1 MACGDAMTKITKKSA
16 RIAVVGAGWAGCAAA
31 VELAQAGYQV
41 DLFEAART
49 LGGRARQVVIEGKT
63 LDNGQHILLGAYT
76 QTQRLLSLC
85 GVDLKQ
91 AFLRLPLQM
100 CYPTPGDGMTF
111 CAARLPA
118 PLHLLVA
125 LLRAKGLQ
133 RPDKLALSRFAT
145 SARWMDWQLD
155 IDCSVI
161 DLLQRFDQTERLY
174 RLMWRPLCIA
184 ALNTPPERASAQVF
198 LRVLKDS
205 LGSKR
210 STSDMLL
217 PKQDLS
223 TLLPLPATRF
233 LKEHGGKLHLGTSIK
248 QILRHEPVWQLHDS
262 NQTMHEFQGLIIAT
276 SSQVAAQLLANHLP
290 AADDFATRF
299 THNLALP
306 QEAITTCYLQYDA
319 SIRLKRPMFALL
331 DDPSAQQ
338 FGQFVFDRGQLQ
350 YEQAGLLAVVVSAA
364 AKALTLPQA
373 ELAQAVA
380 EQLAKAFQLPL
391 LQKPLWHKIISE
403 KRATFACTPG
413 LLRPSQA
420 TGQANLFLAGDYT
433 SGPYPATLEGAVCSG
448 IQAAHLL
455 ANKLSDRPSD
465 KLSDKAT

>member
-1 MACGDAMTKITKKSA
+1 MTKNKTTKKSA

-31 VELAQAGYQV
+31 VELTQAGYQV

-49 LGGRARQVVIEGKT
+49 LGGRARQVVVQGKT
-63 LDNGQHILLGAYT
+63 LDNGQHILLGAYAE
-76 QTQRLLSLC
+76 TQRLLLLC
-85 GVDLKQ
+85 GVNPKQ

-100 CYPTPGDGMTF
+100 CYPSPGKGMFF

-133 RPDKLALSRFAT
+133 RHDKLALSRFAT
-145 SARWMDWQLD
+145 SARWMDWQID
-155 IDCSVI
+155 TDCSVSE
-161 DLLQRFDQTERLY
+161 LLQRFDQTERLY

-233 LKEHGGKLHLGTSIK
+233 IKEQGGNLHLGTSIK
-248 QILRHEPVWQLHDS
+248 QILRHEQGWQLHDS
-262 NQTMHEFQGLIIAT
+262 NQITHEFHGLIIAT
-276 SSQVAAQLLANHLP
+276 SSQAAAQLLANHLP

-319 SIRLKRPMFALL
+319 SICLKRPMFALI
-331 DDPSAQQ
+331 DDANTGH
-338 FGQFVFDRGQLQ
+338 FGQFVFDRGQLHKD
-350 YEQAGLLAVVVSAA
+350 QAGLLAVVVSAA
-364 AKALTLPQA
+364 SDALALPQT

-380 EQLAKAFQLPL
+380 EQLATALHLPS

-413 LLRPSQA
+413 LIRPAQA
-420 TGQANLFLAGDYT
+420 TGQTNLFLAGDYT
-433 SGPYPATLEGAVCSG
+433 SGPYPATLEGAVRSG

-455 ANKLSDRPSD
+455 ATALP
-465 KLSDKAT
+465 